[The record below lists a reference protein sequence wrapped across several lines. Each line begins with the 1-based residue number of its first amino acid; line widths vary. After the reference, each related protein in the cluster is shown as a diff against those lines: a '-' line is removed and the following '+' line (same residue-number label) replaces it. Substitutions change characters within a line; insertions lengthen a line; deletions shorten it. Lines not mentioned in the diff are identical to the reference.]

1 MATSKYDYTP
11 EKFATFPQW
20 LRRQL
25 FEHPRPVTGVDL
37 AGKTVIVTGAN
48 QGIGFEIASQLL
60 VLNVGKLIIAARDV
74 AKGQEAADKL
84 AAQHKGKGGN
94 NSAVEV
100 WPLDLLNYDSVTA
113 FAARAGQL
121 EHLDIA
127 ILNAGI
133 YRIKMTINPSTGN
146 EEDIQTNFLSTF
158 LLAILLLP
166 TLQAKKRSPTEPGR
180 LTIVSSD
187 TAGMTHFVERDADP
201 LLAALKDTSG
211 KWKWDMQ
218 ERYGTS
224 KLLGQMFLAE
234 LATRVPPSEVI
245 INAGSPGLC
254 SGSGLARDAA
264 GTFLRFPLAVYF
276 GLLGRKPGVGAH
288 VILDAALKKGEDSHG
303 EVIEFDKIRPRGPF
317 AYSEKAPAVTQ
328 RLWKETMAELSFAN
342 AEAIVQS
349 FGSKK

>member
-1 MATSKYDYTP
+1 MASSKYDYTP
-11 EKFATFPQW
+11 EQFATFPQW

-25 FEHPRPVTGVDL
+25 FDRPRPVTGADL
-37 AGKTVIVTGAN
+37 TGKTVIVTGAN
-48 QGIGFEIASQLL
+48 QGIGLEIADQLIT
-60 VLNVGKLIIAARDV
+60 LNVTKLIIGVRDV

-84 AAQHKGKGGN
+84 AARHKGSN
-94 NSAVEV
+94 NSTVEV
-100 WPLDLLNYDSVTA
+100 WKLDMLEYDSVTG

-133 YRIKMTINPSTGN
+133 YRINLTINPSTGN
-146 EEDIQTNFLSTF
+146 EEDIQTNYLSTV
-158 LLAILLLP
+158 LLGALLLP
-166 TLQAKKRSPTEPGR
+166 VLQAKKRSPTSPGR

-187 TAGMTHFVERDADP
+187 TAGMTSFAERDADP
-201 LLAALKDTSG
+201 LLAALNDTSG
-211 KWKWDMQ
+211 RWKWDMQ

-224 KLLGQMFLAE
+224 KLLGQLFLAE
-234 LATRVPPSEVI
+234 VAARVPPTAVV

-276 GLLGRKPGVGAH
+276 GIFGRKPAVGAH

-303 EVIEFDKIRPRGPF
+303 EVIEFDKIRP
-317 AYSEKAPAVTQ
+317 
-328 RLWKETMAELSFAN
+328 
-342 AEAIVQS
+342 
-349 FGSKK
+349 